1 MTPASVT
8 IEEVMASMAAR
19 CGCGVSSLTIIGVTT
34 KMELPMAAPTTRNAT
49 LRPGV
54 GMLPTKGRMQ
64 PPRAT
69 VEAART
75 PRLSRLETPA
85 FLRRCESQPP
95 ASTTHMPKTQGR
107 MVRLP
112 PTVWL

>member
-1 MTPASVT
+1 MTAPMASGAMTPASVM
-8 IEEVMASMAAR
+8 IEKVMASVAAR
-19 CGCGVSSLTIIGVTT
+19 WGCGVGSLTIIGMTT

-69 VEAART
+69 MEAART
-75 PRLSRLETPA
+75 PWQRQLETPA
-85 FLRRCESQPP
+85 ACTRP
-95 ASTTHMPKTQGR
+95 
-107 MVRLP
+107 
-112 PTVWL
+112 